1 MTHCEVR
8 QLLYVLLQYFFNV
21 PCSLIY
27 LRFFPLFKKKIHTGK
42 KNDFLVQV
50 WKELFSPFVLHF
62 LERWYKMMCLY
73 DWGAFK
79 DKSIALF

>member
-27 LRFFPLFKKKIHTGK
+27 HSFFPLFQKKIT
-42 KNDFLVQV
+42 LVR
-50 WKELFSPFVLHF
+50 KMTFSPSLKRIILPLCVAFS
-62 LERWYKMMCLY
+62 RKM
-73 DWGAFK
+73 
-79 DKSIALF
+79 I